1 MISELRIPTSN
12 EKYIY
17 GTLSTVEQSKWLIIF
32 VHGLTSSQEEP
43 MIAHGQPHFNAKWYS
58 TFRFNLYGNNID
70 ERKLVDTT
78 IKDHIT
84 DTNIVV
90 DHFVEQGYTNIILIG
105 HSLGGLTILYS
116 DLTHVS
122 RVVLR
127 DASIGGKELLDDVT
141 YNQEKDYY
149 FVDWWDGV
157 EYLIWNTM
165 YQEFCTPRETNLAQ
179 ITQVHI
185 PIKIISADSGWEAH
199 GRKYYEAANEPKAFH
214 LVKWAH
220 HCFQEPWAEDELYA
234 ESLEWIEEE

>member
-1 MISELRIPTSN
+1 M
-12 EKYIY
+12 
-17 GTLSTVEQSKWLIIF
+17 
-32 VHGLTSSQEEP
+32 
-43 MIAHGQPHFNAKWYS
+43 
-58 TFRFNLYGNNID
+58 
-70 ERKLVDTT
+70 VDTT

-149 FVDWWDGV
+149 FVDW
-157 EYLIWNTM
+157 
-165 YQEFCTPRETNLAQ
+165 
-179 ITQVHI
+179 
-185 PIKIISADSGWEAH
+185 
-199 GRKYYEAANEPKAFH
+199 
-214 LVKWAH
+214 
-220 HCFQEPWAEDELYA
+220 
-234 ESLEWIEEE
+234 